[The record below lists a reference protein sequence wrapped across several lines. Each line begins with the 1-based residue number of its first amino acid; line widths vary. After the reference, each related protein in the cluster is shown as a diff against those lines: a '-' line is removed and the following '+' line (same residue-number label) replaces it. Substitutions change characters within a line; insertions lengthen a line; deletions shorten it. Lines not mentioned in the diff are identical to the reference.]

1 MNMILRQRALVL
13 SITAAGISMAAACGG
28 DRAAEDTAVQT
39 STAEG
44 QLSSVGEG
52 AAESRGTSLVRMINA
67 LPNAGGATVNA
78 DDSQLFS
85 GVDFKS
91 VTPYTEVRENI
102 TRFRL
107 QGSGLDTTIAGN
119 NEIMLDGSHYTL
131 LALPEADGGV
141 RLRVLHDEFE
151 RDTTKA
157 RLRVVHA
164 LGDVGEIDVAV
175 QGRDGDLFD
184 NVNPTSEAG
193 FADVDVGTSAVTVK
207 VDGSGKQLIRK
218 EMRFEPGHSYTLVL
232 TSSSGKG
239 TARNAPQRV
248 DAIVV
253 DDRVL
258 DRNSD
263 RSGAGNRDTN
273 TRGPG

>member
-1 MNMILRQRALVL
+1 MSSLLRQRALAL
-13 SITAAGISMAAACGG
+13 SITAAGITMAAACGG
-28 DRAAEDTAVQT
+28 DRAGEDTTIQT
-39 STAEG
+39 ATADGKISTTSEG
-44 QLSSVGEG
+44 G
-52 AAESRGTSLVRMINA
+52 AESRGTSLVRMINA
-67 LPNAGGATVNA
+67 LPNGGGATVNA
-78 DDSQLFS
+78 DDSLLFS
-85 GVDFKS
+85 AVDFKS
-91 VTPYTEVRENI
+91 VTPYKEVRENF

-107 QGSGLDTTIAGN
+107 QGTGLDTTIAGN

-151 RDTTKA
+151 RDSTKA
-157 RLRVVHA
+157 RLRVIHG
-164 LGDVGEIDVAV
+164 LGDVGEIDVSI

-193 FADVDVGTSAVTVK
+193 FSDVEVGSRAVIVK

-232 TSSSGKG
+232 TSSRAQG

-258 DRNSD
+258 DRDAD
-263 RSGAGNRDTN
+263 RNNAARMDTGK
-273 TRGPG
+273 RGPG